1 MLSKV
6 RVVLVHTSHPG
17 NIGGAARAMKNMGL
31 QQLVLVNPKDFP
43 SMEAASRA
51 SGADD
56 LLQRARVVSS
66 LAQALE
72 GCDLVLGTSARDR
85 RLPWPLINPRDCA
98 GTVMQHFQAG
108 EAAGNVALVFGR
120 EHAGLTN
127 DELHQCQYHVHI
139 PSCENFSSLN
149 LAAAVQ
155 VLTYE
160 LRMAWLQAS
169 EQPLCME
176 AVERTGQLG
185 SAPATHDALELFY
198 DHLQRTLIDIEF
210 LDPEKPRHL
219 MTRLRRLFGRNQL
232 SKSEVN
238 ILRGIL
244 TETQKAARGELQQR
258 RSEHDQSYT

>member
-1 MLSKV
+1 MLNKV
-6 RVVLVHTSHPG
+6 RVVLVNTSHPG

-31 QQLVLVNPKDFP
+31 SRLMLVDPRDFP
-43 SMEAASRA
+43 SADARARA

-56 LLQRARVVSS
+56 ILDGAQVVAT
-66 LAQALE
+66 LEQALT
-72 GCDLVLGTSARDR
+72 GCSLVLGTSARDR
-85 RLPWPLINPRDCA
+85 RLPWPLVNPRD
-98 GTVMQHFQAG
+98 
-108 EAAGNVALVFGR
+108 AAGVVLGQLQGGAEGDIALVFGR

-139 PSCENFSSLN
+139 PSDEAFSSLN

-160 LRMAWLQAS
+160 VRMAWLAAS

-176 AVERTGQLG
+176 SVERTGQLG
-185 SAPATHDALELFY
+185 SAPATHDAMELFY

-219 MTRLRRLFGRNQL
+219 MTRLRRLFGRNQM
-232 SKSEVN
+232 SRSEVN

-258 RSEHDQSYT
+258 RNGHDQPHA